1 MFWGYGYMVL
11 YFFISGVISFLGTLP
26 FGPINLSVVDTT
38 LTSGTRAAL
47 MLSVA
52 ASLVEILMV
61 FIAIWCSM
69 AFTDLLSFSDWTKWV
84 AVLVLIGLGLFF
96 WLKPNKAEDIK
107 REASS
112 ISTLRENSHAFFKG
126 LLLALLNPQ
135 AVPFWFFIFAS
146 LDSAKLV
153 DLRIYEDMDLL
164 CFFLIGASIG
174 KFFALWLFVAL
185 SKLVEKRISF
195 FSQYINKGIGGIL
208 IMVGIIQLIRLL
220 I

>member
-1 MFWGYGYMVL
+1 M
-11 YFFISGVISFLGTLP
+11 
-26 FGPINLSVVDTT
+26 
-38 LTSGTRAAL
+38 
-47 MLSVA
+47 
-52 ASLVEILMV
+52 E
-61 FIAIWCSM
+61 
-69 AFTDLLSFSDWTKWV
+69 FTDLLSFSDWTKWV

-96 WLKPNKAEDIK
+96 WLKPNRAEDIK